1 MLVSA
6 GVHITVLVL
15 SFATYYWFIQAV
27 RPPVI
32 PVKFYTAFGPPPAP
46 AMAVKKPGASSN
58 PPKPVTPKQNFQP
71 TVIPEGISMGGG
83 EEYEDEGGGSDQPI
97 AGIEGG
103 AEGGVYNS
111 GTGFLSNVGGV
122 MGGGEAV
129 SEEGAPMKIT
139 AEMERPHR
147 IKIVKPEYSSVA
159 MRSQIQG
166 DVVLQAVI
174 SETGVV
180 EDVQI
185 VKPLNPM
192 LDKAA
197 VTAVRQWLYK
207 PAMFN
212 GRPVRVYLSV
222 TITFRISQSNRA

>member
-6 GVHITVLVL
+6 GVHITVLAL

-46 AMAVKKPGASSN
+46 AMAVKKPGASQN
-58 PPKPVTPKQNFQP
+58 PKPVTPKQNFQP
-71 TVIPEGISMGGG
+71 TAIPEGIFFGGG
-83 EEYEDEGGGSDQPI
+83 EESEDSGGGSDEPI

-111 GTGFLSNVGGV
+111 GSGFLSNVGGV
-122 MGGGEAV
+122 MGGGEALL
-129 SEEGAPMKIT
+129 EEGAPLKIT
-139 AEMERPHR
+139 SEMERPHR
-147 IKIVKPEYSSVA
+147 IKIVKPEYSHA
-159 MRSQIQG
+159 AIRSQLQG
-166 DVVLQAVI
+166 DVVLQAII

-185 VKPLNPM
+185 VKPLNPL

-197 VTAVRQWLYK
+197 ITAVRQWLYK

-222 TITFRISQSNRA
+222 TITFRLSQSSRA

>member
-6 GVHITVLVL
+6 GVHVSILML

-27 RPPVI
+27 RPPAI

-46 AMAVKKPGASSN
+46 AMAIKKPGASQN
-58 PPKPVTPKQNFQP
+58 AKPATPKQNFQP
-71 TVIPEGISMGGG
+71 SVIPDGISTGGD
-83 EEYEDEGGGSDQPI
+83 EEFEDEGGGSDEPV

-103 AEGGVYNS
+103 AEGGLYNS
-111 GTGFLSNVGGV
+111 GSGFLSNISGV
-122 MGGGEAV
+122 MGGGQAL

-185 VKPLNPM
+185 VKPLNPL

-197 VTAVRQWLYK
+197 LTAVRQWLYK

-222 TITFRISQSNRA
+222 TITFRISQNSRA